1 MSSTDPRILLA
12 FTDED
17 ALKLLERHILRP
29 GGYQVFAAGSCID
42 VQKMIASLAPDLL
55 ILSDQLE
62 DCDPLDLGEN
72 LVKSHPSL
80 PIIYYTGQAPQS
92 VPVEILRLGFVDW
105 LSPPLYPDT
114 VIDAVRRSLDRSQNL
129 KGDAKDYTGQL
140 ERRIGEMESLAK
152 AGRSVTSQLD
162 IDQVLAAVV
171 ESAVELTGAEEG
183 SILLLDEE
191 SGELYMRAARNF
203 QDEFVRTFRLPV
215 KDTLAGSVLKTS
227 EPLIIN
233 QQSPQ
238 KIDTTY
244 LVHSLIYIPIVSKGR
259 AVGVLSVDNRQKGRF
274 LDQHH
279 VTLLTA
285 MADYASIAI
294 ENASLYSETEVERSK
309 LETILT
315 QIEDGVIVLDE
326 GYNVLL
332 ANRAARKI
340 FHLGERDVT
349 GLNFEKVF
357 KDEDFIK
364 AVRGEVENPYR
375 VEVEIEKGRVH
386 NVQVTTVPAVGI
398 LATLHDIT
406 YLKELDRIKT
416 DFVNMVSHDLRSPLT
431 AILGYVELIQRAGE
445 VSPQQMEFIE
455 RIRLS
460 VNNITTLITDLLDL
474 GRIEVGLDEEIESV
488 PLSLII
494 SDAVDGLG
502 ERIKKKDQNLKLEIE
517 GKLPS
522 VAGNPVQL
530 RQMLENLLNNAVKYT
545 PEGGSIRL
553 AGFEEDGQVILQV
566 ADTGPGIPTKEQRR
580 IFDRFYRA
588 SNVTKDIQGTGLG
601 LSIVKSIVDN
611 HRGRIWVDSILG
623 KGAVFTIVLPIE
635 GKNSGKPA

>member
-1 MSSTDPRILLA
+1 
-12 FTDED
+12 
-17 ALKLLERHILRP
+17 
-29 GGYQVFAAGSCID
+29 
-42 VQKMIASLAPDLL
+42 
-55 ILSDQLE
+55 
-62 DCDPLDLGEN
+62 
-72 LVKSHPSL
+72 
-80 PIIYYTGQAPQS
+80 
-92 VPVEILRLGFVDW
+92 
-105 LSPPLYPDT
+105 
-114 VIDAVRRSLDRSQNL
+114 
-129 KGDAKDYTGQL
+129 
-140 ERRIGEMESLAK
+140 
-152 AGRSVTSQLD
+152 
-162 IDQVLAAVV
+162 
-171 ESAVELTGAEEG
+171 
-183 SILLLDEE
+183 
-191 SGELYMRAARNF
+191 
-203 QDEFVRTFRLPV
+203 
-215 KDTLAGSVLKTS
+215 
-227 EPLIIN
+227 
-233 QQSPQ
+233 
-238 KIDTTY
+238 
-244 LVHSLIYIPIVSKGR
+244 
-259 AVGVLSVDNRQKGRF
+259 
-274 LDQHH
+274 
-279 VTLLTA
+279 

-635 GKNSGKPA
+635 GKKTGLSRQLCQKRLDDVACVLRRMVGFDCDFWMGVSSDHLGNHDAVAVAAQHGFVQPQGIADLVAYPVGRGADLGDQRIALLDPFHVAGVDFHRVNNAFQMHDFGRRQQRGGDLMAIGLQGFDDHLVDVFVLASPGDRAGKIDLHG

>member
-1 MSSTDPRILLA
+1 
-12 FTDED
+12 
-17 ALKLLERHILRP
+17 
-29 GGYQVFAAGSCID
+29 
-42 VQKMIASLAPDLL
+42 
-55 ILSDQLE
+55 
-62 DCDPLDLGEN
+62 
-72 LVKSHPSL
+72 
-80 PIIYYTGQAPQS
+80 
-92 VPVEILRLGFVDW
+92 
-105 LSPPLYPDT
+105 
-114 VIDAVRRSLDRSQNL
+114 
-129 KGDAKDYTGQL
+129 
-140 ERRIGEMESLAK
+140 
-152 AGRSVTSQLD
+152 LD